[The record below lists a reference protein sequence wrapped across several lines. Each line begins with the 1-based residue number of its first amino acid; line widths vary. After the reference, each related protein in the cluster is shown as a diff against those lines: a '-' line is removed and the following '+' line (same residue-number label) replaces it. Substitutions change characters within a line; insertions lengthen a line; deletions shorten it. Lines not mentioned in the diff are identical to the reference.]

1 MKAPVHLAHEPA
13 FSIGPL
19 EIHPPTHEV
28 GRDGERIVVEPRVMQ
43 VLIALAQAEG
53 SVVTRDEL
61 ILRCWDGRVV
71 GDDAIHRILSRLR
84 RLSEGIAKDVF
95 RIETITKVGYRMVR
109 TAAAPAGAGV
119 PPPPLGVDDSRAEAA
134 ERGSWRADRRAVIA
148 LAGAGAVVVAAGGY
162 WLAGTRRGEEP
173 TEVQALVARARQSL
187 REGTLDQ
194 TASAVSLLRKAV
206 EIAPDDPEP
215 WGALALAYQE
225 QSMRSGSA
233 ARARIEARCRAAAG
247 RALGL
252 DRDNGDAAAAL
263 ATLRPFYKRWADYE
277 DDCRRALAEHP
288 GHGALNQS
296 YGHFL
301 DHVGRARASIAPLDR
316 AMASDPLS
324 PNLQWQR
331 IVALWSAGRLDE
343 ADAAMDRAIS
353 LWPRHYAVWFVRVRV
368 LAYTGRT
375 KAALA
380 MIGDSDNRP
389 TGIPDW
395 NFELGAKEA
404 RALESRAPADVAA
417 AMAAHRDAAGQ
428 GIGFAENAILFAAA
442 MGRLDE
448 AFTIAQGYFFNR
460 GFAVGEQR
468 FTREQGMQISQSQR
482 FTSFLFVPPTA
493 ALRADPRF
501 AALVRE
507 IGLESYWQRP
517 GARPDYRQA

>member
-1 MKAPVHLAHEPA
+1 MTSPVRLALEPA

-19 EIHPPTHEV
+19 EIYPPTHEV
-28 GRDGERIVVEPRVMQ
+28 GRDGEKIIVEPRVMQ
-43 VLIALAQAEG
+43 VLIALARAEG
-53 SVVTRDEL
+53 AVVTRDDL

-84 RLSEGIAKDVF
+84 RLSEGIARDVF
-95 RIETITKVGYRMVR
+95 RIETITKVGYRLVR
-109 TAAAPAGAGV
+109 TAASPAGAGQS
-119 PPPPLGVDDSRAEAA
+119 PPFPDDGDSRRETLAHLP
-134 ERGSWRADRRAVIA
+134 WRADRRAVIA
-148 LAGAGAVVVAAGGY
+148 LAGAGAVLAAGGF
-162 WLAGTRRGEEP
+162 WLAGTRRHPEP
-173 TEVQALVARARQSL
+173 TEVQALVARARESL

-206 EIAPDDPEP
+206 EIAPDDAEP

-225 QSMRSGSA
+225 QAVRSGSA
-233 ARARIEARCRAAAG
+233 ARARLEARCQAAAG

-252 DRDNGDAAAAL
+252 DRGNGDAAAAL
-263 ATLRPFYKRWADYE
+263 ATLRPFYKRWAEYE
-277 DDCRRALAEHP
+277 TDCRRALTAHP

-301 DHVGRARASIAPLDR
+301 EHVGRARAAIAPLDR
-316 AMASDPLS
+316 AMTSDPLS

-343 ADAAMDRAIS
+343 ADVAMDRAIG

-368 LAYTGRT
+368 LAYTGRA

-389 TGIPDW
+389 IGIPDW
-395 NFELGAKEA
+395 NFELSATEA
-404 RALESRAPADVAA
+404 RALDSRAPVDVEAA
-417 AMAAHRDAAGQ
+417 VAAHRHAAGQ
-428 GIGFAENAILFAAA
+428 GIGFAENAIIFAAA
-442 MGRLDE
+442 MGRIEE
-448 AFTIAQGYFFNR
+448 ALTIAQGYFFDR

-468 FTREQGMQISQSQR
+468 FAREQGMQISRSQR
-482 FTSFLFVPPTA
+482 FTAFLFSPPTA

-501 AALVRE
+501 GALVRE
-507 IGLESYWQRP
+507 IGLESYWQRT
-517 GARPDYRQA
+517 GAQPDYRQS